1 MVEFLL
7 FVVNIALMLV
17 LLFLYCLYRKLNYD
31 IETKIEHINNIRL
44 QDIKVKLINI
54 KGDFEGINDKIDNLL
69 IAIKNIDCIN
79 NLDDIDDD
87 LTKEDSNIQ

>member
-7 FVVNIALMLV
+7 FGVNIALMLV

-54 KGDFEGINDKIDNLL
+54 KSDFEVINDKIDNLL

-79 NLDDIDDD
+79 NLDDVDDD
-87 LTKEDSNIQ
+87 LTTKNSNMQ

>member
-54 KGDFEGINDKIDNLL
+54 KF
-69 IAIKNIDCIN
+69 
-79 NLDDIDDD
+79 
-87 LTKEDSNIQ
+87 

>member
-1 MVEFLL
+1 
-7 FVVNIALMLV
+7 MLV

-54 KGDFEGINDKIDNLL
+54 KSDFEVINDKIDNLL

-79 NLDDIDDD
+79 NLDDVDDD
-87 LTKEDSNIQ
+87 LTTKNSNMQ